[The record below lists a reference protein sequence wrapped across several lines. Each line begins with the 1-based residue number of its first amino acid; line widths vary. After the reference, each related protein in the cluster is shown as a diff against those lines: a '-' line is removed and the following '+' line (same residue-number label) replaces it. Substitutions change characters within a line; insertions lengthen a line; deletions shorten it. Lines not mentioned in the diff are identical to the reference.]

1 MSMMMMGTVH
11 CMSISNIVRL
21 PCHAKAHV
29 KFSLARPI
37 LPIQALCGP
46 FVPSKLLGASGAQG
60 ILPGVWRLQEARK
73 ETRRFTGGGGG
84 KTRKNTVTAMAQLPG
99 LFPNP
104 EGWLVVAME
113 LAIVYQGLSSGYNEA
128 KGSKN
133 LGYSKFANTGA
144 EEVDKRTRIPSKW
157 GMLLLYA
164 PAALL
169 GSILLAHRLGFIS
182 LTPVAELFGASGVAA
197 ALQSAVEFPDLRVL
211 LVISA
216 LTIHFWKRVLEVRN
230 LPNSLAT
237 HGLRYSSGSVMSSL
251 SVNKVFH

>member
-1 MSMMMMGTVH
+1 MMMMMGTVH
-11 CMSISNIVRL
+11 CMSMSNVVRL
-21 PCHAKAHV
+21 PCHVKAHV
-29 KFSLARPI
+29 KCSPHAPARAI
-37 LPIQALCGP
+37 VPIQALCGP
-46 FVPSKLLGASGAQG
+46 FVPSKLGGSGAQG
-60 ILPGVWRLQEARK
+60 IPGVWRLQEARK
-73 ETRRFTGGGGG
+73 ETRRLTGGGG
-84 KTRKNTVTAMAQLPG
+84 KTRKTVTAMAQLPG
-99 LFPNP
+99 LFPNT

-144 EEVDKRTRIPSKW
+144 EEVDKKTRIPSKW

-164 PAALL
+164 PAAVL

-182 LTPVAELFGASGVAA
+182 LTPVAELLGASGVAA

-230 LPNSLAT
+230 LPNL
-237 HGLRYSSGSVMSSL
+237 LQLMD
-251 SVNKVFH
+251 